1 MRLALTSIAFLLFT
15 GPALAEVPIH
25 PDADLRNGRDINE
38 LCAGCHGEF
47 AQGGKEGE
55 YPRLAGMPA
64 AFIEEQM
71 HLFRDRS
78 RKNPAM
84 IEYVDER
91 QTPDDEIR
99 DIAAYMAR
107 IELPTRLPPIDEAQ
121 YDPLERLLLARKTL
135 NIPRAEGDVAKGERL
150 YKRECRSCHGAE
162 GWGDHR
168 NGVPMLAG
176 QYTNYLWRQVAK
188 YRKGTRIHDRDDP
201 TDRLLK
207 QFSDEELG
215 DMFAYL
221 SVVDD

>member
-1 MRLALTSIAFLLFT
+1 MRRALTSVSFFLLT
-15 GPALAEVPIH
+15 APALAEVPIH

-38 LCAGCHGEF
+38 VCAGCHGEF

-64 AFIEEQM
+64 AFIERQM
-71 HLFRDRS
+71 HLFRDRK
-78 RKNPAM
+78 RTNPAM

-107 IELPTRLPPIDEAQ
+107 IELPTRLPPIDETQ

-135 NIPRAEGDVAKGERL
+135 NIPRAEGDVEKGERS
-150 YKRECRSCHGAE
+150 YKRECRSCHGSE
-162 GWGDHR
+162 GWGDH
-168 NGVPMLAG
+168 GHAVPPLAG
-176 QYTNYLWRQVAK
+176 QYTNYLWRQVEK
-188 YRKGTRIHDRDDP
+188 YRKGSRIHDPDDP
-201 TDRLLK
+201 SDRLLK
-207 QFSDEELG
+207 QFTDEELR